1 MAKCL
6 NVNDPGYQILKDIYK
21 SEIDTNNI
29 INNWQKLNNTDVFP
43 TPVQAATYIR
53 NQKTAFNL
61 KTRQFGQALL
71 ANLRRER
78 IGHNF
83 QDEFYVNNSNQDQ
96 DDYNNI
102 VYDERVLTANAKR
115 LRRYLDVN
123 NIPQEFVDLQR
134 TEKTYRV
141 VLRYDK
147 LNATD
152 IIEKTRSWD
161 TPRSK
166 SVVKHLL
173 RLFPGV
179 NVVMMSVGKA
189 EDLYKSIPSWKTSD
203 VPFKQINSFYVDGT
217 AVLIQGRVTD
227 ETAIEEVLHPFIEA
241 VRIDNKQL
249 YNSLLAEASKTFPEM
264 VQQIKDA
271 YNKDRGFNENDR
283 NIEIV
288 TQALTRH
295 FKKEYENQPTKTF
308 LDRVKDLLEWFS
320 NIIKNLSEYL
330 TGRPIPVSAIN
341 PDTKMSDIAKLLNTE
356 GIEFKL
362 DINTN
367 GRVKYNLSPSKNK
380 QLQAAR
386 SVANPVQ
393 IEALD
398 RMFNLAKQPTEE
410 VIETLAANIND
421 TSPSNLVVLN
431 EENHTYTSLTDKTEY
446 QSVTNAIKGKLQ
458 LEYDATLE
466 IEIGNQVDALL
477 DDVVTNIQSPNSI
490 SIEESHA
497 KLVKGINAKYPGMKT
512 LSLEDARKVSQSLTD
527 VINTFRQKGD
537 ILLTQVTVYDEV
549 SKLAGTI
556 DLLLI
561 RPNGKVRIFDLK
573 TSKNSI
579 KAPAQRKGVGEAA
592 GTVYN
597 TRAFPWKPEQIAD
610 SRVYNALDPDQPMRE
625 KGMTLEQQQLLQV
638 NMYKSMLENMGYEI
652 DYDEQGYDTVTI
664 HYKTGIEGE
673 GTNKKFNG
681 SIQFE
686 GLEPH
691 PAGQFQNL
699 INKIIVPIESN
710 NNIEKQKFEKATEN
724 DPAKVYRG
732 KDDDIREDENPINKH
747 VYPEYNTQMGALEDY
762 KIALINLKEA
772 EKITRNNIFRDRT
785 KKEQQERIASHIAY
799 INIALAQGPVKASAA
814 YTSFLKASID
824 EVKAFKAYVTDPN
837 NFNKREFITY
847 VLNFDKFTKTFQ
859 GLHSIKGSRD
869 LNATQSSLVLTL
881 IQSLNDLSIGTK
893 DQPSII
899 TTALNDFVEAEIRLR
914 SNRDY
919 GGENSLFTE
928 EDIKEVMEYSKDINM
943 IEYQTRDMDTS
954 PDVLSAL
961 MAKIYKSKKQELL
974 DKVAARREIIARYSN
989 AVIKLDGRSGKEAFK
1004 FAFAVGEDG
1013 GRTGEYVQPIGMQYY
1028 KLETSFRAPMSDN
1041 TGKWYQ
1047 YRDLPA
1053 NIFALDAVR
1062 TKEQE
1067 EDIEYNKDLANKKA
1081 AFSNFS
1087 RAERKEMDPNSP
1099 DYLRLVDGD
1108 YHEYTDEFKRE
1119 RDKYEVWY
1127 PGNETNEYGTWQ
1139 PRNQYKDTREYAIYE
1154 DKYYT
1159 KEEYNRA
1166 IRIDGQPTGQV
1177 VRDENR
1183 FVRRE
1188 YVQVRM
1194 VSSQRTGSQSMESE
1208 QYAKIMRPT
1217 DALGV
1222 AQKEWYENVLIG
1234 IYEKELLA
1242 KLPGQD
1248 QQNMIGKVPLI
1259 KDRFVNDMKNKPSLV
1274 NRLFAK
1280 TIGKDAWRAFSG
1292 TRQQKTIV
1300 TDQEG
1305 YITPTLPIF
1314 YTGNPRTDESIEE
1327 KNKEINF
1334 LQDQYRSK
1342 KIKKAVYDRKMPLLL
1357 GELKAL
1363 KERPTAG
1370 EIDTDLGSS
1379 ILKFAAMAENYET
1392 MGEIEN
1398 TLRAF
1403 VKVIENRTYGIA
1415 DPTIDLG
1422 KMVNGTFKKIGLK
1435 TSETNPEARLVQRAK
1450 KFMSMVYYDNEYV
1463 SKGAVD
1469 RIAEGLI
1476 QLSSLSYV
1484 AFNPFGNFN
1493 NYVIG
1498 RLNNTIEML
1507 GGRYFSRSAYAR
1519 AEMVFNKRAL
1529 PDLVK
1534 RTSYGGAQDLTDVL
1548 TFGVIPGLTPDRY
1561 DATKPNSKYEAFV
1574 DLYRM
1579 MDPMSD
1585 LREQAASTTG
1595 GKSWFSRAA
1604 EWGYLLQDAA
1614 EYNVQT
1620 KVGMAILMD
1629 ITAVDKNGT
1638 EVSLY
1643 DAYEYDSETHKNV
1656 LKAEFQD
1663 PAAYIKRKDGRKQQ
1677 LTDQTRYDIR
1687 NEIREVNKQIHG
1699 NYAREDR
1706 MVMQSSTIGKLAAQF
1721 HKWVAPAIR
1730 ARYQRIY
1737 FDENLGWMEGRY
1749 RSFISFL
1756 SYVFREV
1763 MAGEARMNFKD
1774 GFLEENGFTGK
1785 GGNRDQF
1792 ATNRL
1797 FGFYRTMGEIGIM
1810 LGVLATSIIFSSI
1823 LAGDSDDDETVKRLK
1838 NIVKYQADRTLFE
1851 LVMFVPILG
1860 SREQMSMVKSPIAS
1874 TRTMGEIGEALS
1886 LTLFTPIYAT
1896 LQSPT
1901 AFNQNA
1907 DYVYQ
1912 QGNRKGELKL
1922 WKNYMDALPILYTF
1936 QKWNNYLKM
1945 QDFFIK

>member
-6 NVNDPGYQILKDIYK
+6 NINDPGYQILKDIYK

-29 INNWQKLNNTDVFP
+29 INNWQKLNSTDVFP
-43 TPVQAATYIR
+43 TPVQAATYLR

-61 KTRQFGQALL
+61 KTRQFGEALL
-71 ANLRRER
+71 GNLRRER

-83 QDEFYVNNSNQDQ
+83 KDEFYVNNSNQDQ

-102 VYDERVLTANAKR
+102 VYDERVLRANAKR

-123 NIPQEFVDLQR
+123 NIPQDFVDLQR
-134 TEKTYRV
+134 TDKAYRV
-141 VLRYDK
+141 VLKYDT
-147 LNATD
+147 LSSLD

-161 TPRSK
+161 TPRTK

-179 NVVMMSVGKA
+179 NVVMMPVGKA
-189 EDLYKSIPSWKTSD
+189 EDLYDSIPPWKTSD
-203 VPFKQINSFYVDGT
+203 VKFKDINSFYVDGT

-241 VRIDNKQL
+241 VRLDNKQL

-271 YNKDRGFNENDR
+271 YNTDRGFNENDR

-295 FKKEYENQPTKTF
+295 FKKEYENQPSKTF
-308 LDRVKDLLEWFS
+308 LDKVKDLLEWFS

-330 TGRPIPVSAIN
+330 TGRPIPVTAIN

-362 DINTN
+362 NVNTN

-393 IEALD
+393 IEAMD

-431 EENHTYTSLTDKTEY
+431 EENHTYTSLTNKKEY

-477 DDVVTNIQSPNSI
+477 DDIVTSMQSPNAI

-497 KLVKGINAKYPGMKT
+497 KIVKGVNAKYPGMKT
-512 LSLEDARKVSQSLTD
+512 LSLEDTRKVSQSLTD
-527 VINTFRQKGD
+527 VINTFKQKGD

-549 SKLAGTI
+549 SGLAGTI

-579 KAPAQRKGVGEAA
+579 KAPAQRKSVGEAA
-592 GTVYN
+592 GTVYY
-597 TRAFPWKPEQIAD
+597 TRAFPWKPEQLAD

-625 KGMTLEQQQLLQV
+625 KGMTLEQQQMLQV

-673 GTNKKFNG
+673 GVNKKFTG
-681 SIQFE
+681 SIEFE

-691 PAGQFQNL
+691 PAGQFKNL
-699 INKIIVPIESN
+699 INKIIVPIEAN

-785 KKEQQERIASHIAY
+785 KQEQKERIASHIAY
-799 INIALAQGPVKASAA
+799 INIALAQGPIKASAA

-847 VLNFDKFTKTFQ
+847 VMNFDKFTKTFQ
-859 GLHSIKGSRD
+859 GLHSVRGSRD

-899 TTALNDFVEAEIRLR
+899 KTALNDFVEAEIRLR

-974 DKVAARREIIARYSN
+974 DKVAARREIISRYSN
-989 AVIKLDGRSGKEAFK
+989 AVVKLDGRSGKEAFK

-1028 KLETSFRAPMSDN
+1028 KLDTSFRAPLSDN

-1053 NIFALDAVR
+1053 NIFKPDAAR

-1067 EDIEYNKDLANKKA
+1067 EDIQYNKDLADKRA

-1087 RAERKEMDPNSP
+1087 RVERKEMDPNSP

-1108 YHEYTDEFKRE
+1108 YHEYTDEFKRQ

-1127 PGNETNEYGTWQ
+1127 PGKETNEYGTWQ

-1154 DKYYT
+1154 DKYY
-1159 KEEYNRA
+1159 KREDYKRA

-1177 VRDENR
+1177 VEDENR

-1188 YVQVRM
+1188 YSQVRM

-1248 QQNMIGKVPLI
+1248 QQNMIGKVPLV
-1259 KDRFVNDMKNKPSLV
+1259 KDRFVNDMKNKPSIV

-1292 TRQQKTIV
+1292 TREQKTIV

-1314 YTGNPRTDESIEE
+1314 YTGSPRTDEAIEE

-1334 LQDQYRSK
+1334 LQDQFKAK
-1342 KIKKAVYDRKMPLLL
+1342 KIKKGEYDRKMPLLL
-1357 GELKAL
+1357 GELKGL
-1363 KERPTAG
+1363 NERPTAG

-1403 VKVIENRTYGIA
+1403 VKVIENRTYGVA
-1415 DPTIDLG
+1415 DPTVDLG
-1422 KMVNGTFKKIGLK
+1422 KMVDGTFKKIGLK

-1463 SKGAVD
+1463 NKGTVD
-1469 RIAEGLI
+1469 RLAEGLI

-1585 LREQAASTTG
+1585 LREQASSTTG
-1595 GKSWFSRAA
+1595 GKSWFARAA

-1643 DAYEYDSETHKNV
+1643 DAYEYDSKTNKNI

-1749 RSFISFL
+1749 RSFWSFL
-1756 SYVFREV
+1756 SYVFKEV
-1763 MAGEARMNFKD
+1763 MAGEGRMNFKD
-1774 GFLEENGFTGK
+1774 GYLEQNGFTGE
-1785 GGNRDQF
+1785 GGNRDQY

-1860 SREQMSMVKSPIAS
+1860 SKEQMSMVKSPIAS

-1886 LTLFTPIYAT
+1886 LTVFTPIYAT
-1896 LQSPT
+1896 LQSET
-1901 AFNQNA
+1901 AFNKNA

-1922 WKNYMDALPILYTF
+1922 WKNYMDALPVLYTF